1 MFRIYSFYVQE
12 DSQKPEAHSIPF
24 LSLFVCFFSSLLFI
38 TSPPLQAPGQL
49 FWCPESHSLPWNSS
63 NCLIAEAQIKSKGPD
78 GMRMLL
84 SETILQHFFNAAAQS
99 VDLKPIISTLQI
111 FTECLQG
118 TRYCRRPFGYID
130 KQSSQTSCPWGSNT
144 VKRDTDD
151 ESKTINKHEC
161 MLGGRNC
168 PPLFSFPKQFWLF
181 GIIII
186 PTSSFPLTLL
196 TWAVFSHWR
205 GSEWVLKGKQ
215 ALGFSGCSD
224 WISPLGGKKCEEPK
238 RSLQRGRW
246 QRKSY
251 RSITAKF
258 NLIFTL
264 QVTSL
269 LLFVWRPYN
278 QVD

>member
-1 MFRIYSFYVQE
+1 MGWG
-12 DSQKPEAHSIPF
+12 
-24 LSLFVCFFSSLLFI
+24 C
-38 TSPPLQAPGQL
+38 
-49 FWCPESHSLPWNSS
+49 C
-63 NCLIAEAQIKSKGPD
+63 
-78 GMRMLL
+78 
-84 SETILQHFFNAAAQS
+84 
-99 VDLKPIISTLQI
+99 
-111 FTECLQG
+111 
-118 TRYCRRPFGYID
+118 CRRPYFSISSTPQHSLWTWSPLFQLCKYLLSVCKVQGFVVGLLYID

-196 TWAVFSHWR
+196 TWAVFSHRR

-224 WISPLGGKKCEEPK
+224 WISPLGGKKCEELK